1 MNIKQGGTKMGIVEE
16 VAESIKRMVAK
27 LLFGKSFDNYE
38 EIIINHGI
46 EEDVLLITLKRLVFE
61 GKANEAEDM
70 LFDEAKHNKIKNLSY
85 VVIEFYT
92 MLMNKS
98 DEELK
103 DLNFSKEE
111 IYEGIEDIKKYI
123 IKN

>member
-1 MNIKQGGTKMGIVEE
+1 MGIVEE

-38 EIIINHGI
+38 EIMINHGI
-46 EEDVLLITLKRLVFE
+46 EEDVLLITLKRLIFE

-111 IYEGIEDIKKYI
+111 IYDGIDDIKKYI

>member
-1 MNIKQGGTKMGIVEE
+1 MGMVEE
-16 VAESIKRMVAK
+16 VAEAIKRMVAK

-38 EIIINHGI
+38 EIMISHSI
-46 EEDVLLITLKRLVFE
+46 EEEVLLITLKRLAFE
-61 GKANEAEDM
+61 GKVNEAEDM
-70 LFDEAKHNKIKNLSY
+70 LFDNAKNSKVENLPY

-98 DEELK
+98 DEEFK
-103 DLNFSKEE
+103 EFKFSKEE
-111 IYEGIEDIKKYI
+111 IYDGIEDIKKYI